1 MQFDQLRRREFITLL
16 GAAAVAWPI
25 AARAQQPVRMPE
37 IGFIRTTSA
46 DDSAKLAE
54 AFRRGLG
61 EVGYVEGRNVA
72 IEYRYAQGQIDRLPA
87 LVADLV
93 GRRVAVLAATGGT
106 VSARAAKSA
115 TTTIP
120 VVFTTGDD
128 PVKAGLVASLSR
140 PGGNL
145 TGISQFGARLGAKRL
160 ALLHELV
167 PTTGTIALLLNPTN
181 PDSEDEAKDLQEAAA
196 ALGVEILVLHAARE
210 NEIDA
215 AFRTLLERQAG
226 ALMLVADTF
235 FTSQRGR
242 LATLSTYFRVPT
254 ADVVREFVEAG
265 GLVSYGA
272 SLAGVYRQ
280 AGVYAGRILKGDKPS
295 NLPVQLPTTFELV
308 INLKTAKALGLD
320 IPTSVLARAD
330 EVIE

>member
-1 MQFDQLRRREFITLL
+1 LQIS
-16 GAAAVAWPI
+16 
-25 AARAQQPVRMPE
+25 
-37 IGFIRTTSA
+37 TSA
-46 DDSAKLAE
+46 
-54 AFRRGLG
+54 
-61 EVGYVEGRNVA
+61 GRLLWFP
-72 IEYRYAQGQIDRLPA
+72 IGRCGQS

-93 GRRVAVLAATGGT
+93 GRRVAVPAATGGT
-106 VSARAAKSA
+106 VSARAGKSA

-128 PVKAGLVASLSR
+128 PVKAGLVASLNR

-167 PTTGTIALLLNPTN
+167 PATATIAILLNPTN

-196 ALGVEILVLHAARE
+196 ALGIEILVLHAARE

-215 AFRTLLERQAG
+215 AFRTLLERRAG
-226 ALMLVADTF
+226 ALMVGADTF
-235 FTSQRGR
+235 FTSQRAH
-242 LATLSTYFRVPT
+242 LATLSTHFRVPT

-308 INLKTAKALGLD
+308 INLKAAKALG
-320 IPTSVLARAD
+320 IEVPPTLLAHASAAHRLGGVRFGARRAFVGGYELKPLHLRARCLASRRGFREITKISRSAVLT
-330 EVIE
+330 